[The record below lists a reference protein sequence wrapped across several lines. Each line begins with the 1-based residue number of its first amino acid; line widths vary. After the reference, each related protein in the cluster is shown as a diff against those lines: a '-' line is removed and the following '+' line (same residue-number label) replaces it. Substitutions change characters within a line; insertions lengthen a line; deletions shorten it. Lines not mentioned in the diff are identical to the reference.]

1 MWIIGCMAPLW
12 VFASDLYFQYWP
24 DADNWRYQRPPP
36 YNYPDDSDTPD
47 DEYAQMFKS
56 KAHR

>member
-1 MWIIGCMAPLW
+1 MAPLW